1 MRRQGAAATSGGET
15 ASGRRDGAG
24 PGDPARA
31 ARDREAVDEVDEAG
45 MESFPASDPP
55 SWTPRVALGA
65 PTHGHA
71 THAQE
76 GRMPAIDR
84 PLSGESLLFHL
95 DDELKATDS
104 PELLARSGRTAR
116 TLVKDASLRVTIH
129 LLAPGGEIGEHQAEG
144 PITVQVLRGAL
155 RFRAGEGD
163 YDLRQGDLLALDT
176 AVRHSVQ
183 SKDGAAFLL
192 TVSLAGSKEVR

>member
-1 MRRQGAAATSGGET
+1 MRRRGEAGT
-15 ASGRRDGAG
+15 ASGGTTPRRRGGTGAEE
-24 PGDPARA
+24 PAAPARRPA
-31 ARDREAVDEVDEAG
+31 IDPVDEAG

-104 PELLARSGRTAR
+104 PEILARSGRTAR

-129 LLAPGGEIGEHQAEG
+129 LLAPGGEIGDHQAEG